1 MRKITLLFASL
12 FLCAS
17 AWAQTVGYAVT
28 TTQLTSG
35 DLNGKTEA
43 TMIAIK
49 NLSAT
54 NNYYFVGNTGAAPY
68 SKAEFDANGEAVF
81 VWEPVTA
88 GTSGSYYLKK
98 LNGTYM
104 QATSP
109 KDFGDITNA
118 AVFTTTNPTSAGD
131 GSTKFN
137 GDGDSQA
144 YINGNDDANLVRFV
158 NGAGTW
164 INVQNGAN
172 GTPTYNSG
180 QGGWTIH
187 YVYTVEERTICNVTY
202 NFKYNDKVIAT
213 QTTEVALGAAYPAI
227 NTVLPYG
234 VTATVPELEGTVE
247 EDKIIDIELT
257 ITTPLPVEAAA
268 TVEGITT
275 WYYVKMH
282 TNPNH
287 TKYIQALEDDQIEW
301 ADTEATAGDDSYLWG
316 FVGDIGGMKM
326 VNKGGKAIVSTSG
339 NALLGDAANAT
350 SFVVTASTA
359 TQDGFCL
366 QYANK
371 TYLNGQ
377 DGLVKSWTANDAGST
392 LLLEKY
398 DPEVTGIETITTNAE
413 TVIYDL
419 SGRRVEKMEKG
430 IYIVNGKKIIK

>member
-17 AWAQTVGYAVT
+17 AWALTEGYAVT

-54 NNYYFVGNTGAAPY
+54 NNYYLVGNTGAAPY

-81 VWEPVTA
+81 VWEPVTE
-88 GTSGSYYLKK
+88 GTPGSYYLKK
-98 LNGTYM
+98 LDGTYM
-104 QATSP
+104 QTSSP
-109 KDFGDITNA
+109 KDFGDKANA
-118 AVFTTTNPTSAGD
+118 AVFTTTNPTSTGT
-131 GSTKFN
+131 GSANFN

-144 YINGNDDANLVRFV
+144 YINGNDDPNLVRFV
-158 NGAGTW
+158 TGSKW
-164 INVQNGAN
+164 INVQNGDS
-172 GTPTYNSG
+172 GTPTYNTG
-180 QGGWTIH
+180 TGGWTIN
-187 YVYTVEERTICNVTY
+187 YVYTVETRTVCNVTY
-202 NFKYNDKVIAT
+202 NFKYNDVVIYT
-213 QTTEVALGAAYPAI
+213 QETEVALGTAYPAV
-227 NTVLPYG
+227 TTQFPYG
-234 VTATVPELEGTVE
+234 ITAAVPEGTVE
-247 EDKIIDIELT
+247 EDKTVDIELT

-282 TNPNH
+282 TNPEY
-287 TKYIQALEDDQIEW
+287 TKYIQALEDNSIEW
-301 ADTEATAGDDSYLWG
+301 ADTEATAGDDTYLWG
-316 FVGDIGGMKM
+316 FVGDIWGMKM

-366 QYANK
+366 QYADK
-371 TYLNGQ
+371 SYLNGQ
-377 DGLVKSWTANDAGST
+377 AGLVKSWTGNDAGST

>member
-12 FLCAS
+12 FLCAG
-17 AWAQTVGYAVT
+17 AWAQTEGYAVT

-54 NNYYFVGNTGAAPY
+54 NNYYFVGNTGAVPY

-81 VWEPVTA
+81 VWEPVTE
-88 GTSGSYYLKK
+88 GTPGSYYLKK
-98 LNGTYM
+98 LDGTYM
-104 QATSP
+104 QTTSP
-109 KDFGDITNA
+109 KDFGDKATA
-118 AVFTTTNPTSAGD
+118 AVFTTTNPTSTGS
-131 GSTKFN
+131 GSTNFN

-144 YINGNDDANLVRFV
+144 YINGNDDPNLVRFV
-158 NGAGTW
+158 NEAGTW

-172 GTPTYNSG
+172 GTPTYNIG
-180 QGGWTIH
+180 TGGWTIH
-187 YVYTVEERTICNVTY
+187 FVYTVEKRTICNITY
-202 NFKYNDKVIAT
+202 NFKYNGVAIYT
-213 QTTEVALGAAYPAI
+213 QATEVALGAAYPAI

-234 VTATVPELEGTVE
+234 VTATVPEGTVE
-247 EDKIIDIELT
+247 EDKTIDIELT
-257 ITTPLPVEAAA
+257 ITTPLPVEAAT

-282 TNPNH
+282 SNQP
-287 TKYIQALEDDQIEW
+287 KYIQALEDNSIEW

-316 FVGDIGGMKM
+316 FVGDIWGMKM

-350 SFVVTASTA
+350 SFVVTASSA

-366 QYANK
+366 QYADK
-371 TYLNGQ
+371 SYLNGQ
-377 DGLVKSWTANDAGST
+377 AGLVKSWTDNDAGST

-398 DPEVTGIETITTNAE
+398 DPEATGIETLDIQHSTL
-413 TVIYDL
+413 IYDL

-430 IYIVNGKKIIK
+430 IYIVNGKKVIK

>member
-17 AWAQTVGYAVT
+17 AWAQTEGYAVT

-35 DLNGKTEA
+35 ELNGKTEA

-49 NLSAT
+49 NLSKT

-81 VWEPVTA
+81 VWEPVTE
-88 GTSGSYYLKK
+88 GTPGSYYLKK
-98 LNGTYM
+98 LDGTYM

-109 KDFGDITNA
+109 KDFGDKATA
-118 AVFTTTNPTSAGD
+118 AVFTTTNPTSTGS
-131 GSTKFN
+131 GSTNFN
-137 GDGDSQA
+137 GDKDSQA

-158 NGAGTW
+158 TDSKW
-164 INVQNGAN
+164 INVQNGDN
-172 GTPTYNSG
+172 GTPTYNTG

-187 YVYTVEERTICNVTY
+187 YVYTVEKRTICNVTY
-202 NFKYNDKVIAT
+202 NFKYNGVVIYT
-213 QTTEVALGAAYPAI
+213 QETEVALGTAYPAV
-227 NTVLPYG
+227 TTQFPYG
-234 VTATVPELEGTVE
+234 ITAAAPEGTVE
-247 EDKIIDIELT
+247 EDKTIDIELT
-257 ITTPLPVEAAA
+257 ITTPLPVEAAT

-282 TNPNH
+282 TNPDY
-287 TKYIQALEDDQIEW
+287 TKYIQALEDNKIEW

-316 FVGDIGGMKM
+316 FVGDIWGMKM

-339 NALLGDAANAT
+339 DALLGDATNAT
-350 SFVVTASTA
+350 SFVVTASAT

-366 QYANK
+366 QYADK
-371 TYLNGQ
+371 SYLNGH
-377 DGLVKSWTANDAGST
+377 DGFVKTWTANDAGST

-398 DPEVTGIETITTNAE
+398 DPEATGIETITTNAE